1 MVVNVVHSE
10 TWLLVQEAFVLGT
23 REVGKLQHL
32 FWPPARVLD
41 ASGHVRYGLRWTI
54 ASPDTEC
61 WILEWPT
68 KHTLAKFCGR
78 YEGEVLRFRPVELS
92 NEGLALNVFDKPASF
107 HPVGPGR
114 WAIHFASLPDPVS
127 VRLFVDKRLK
137 GQVASRVPMT
147 ICDLALSWLCVST
160 IARGIPEVYLP
171 FFMH

>member
-1 MVVNVVHSE
+1 MTALIGQTTSGRFKNVNLECKH
-10 TWLLVQEAFVLGT
+10 F
-23 REVGKLQHL
+23 
-32 FWPPARVLD
+32 F
-41 ASGHVRYGLRWTI
+41 SGAAVY
-54 ASPDTEC
+54 AD
-61 WILEWPT
+61 
-68 KHTLAKFCGR
+68 GR
-78 YEGEVLRFRPVELS
+78 KGEVLRFQPVELS

-107 HPVGPGR
+107 YPVGPGR

-160 IARGIPEVYLP
+160 IAQGIPEVYLP